1 MRGMPRVLTI
11 EARLLAC
18 LSDGF
23 AAGAD
28 PDAAPWPAETL
39 DRVRSLLSE
48 PVTVGMTAMIQADD
62 EALDCLETCFT
73 VGAERD
79 EDVSETDYAAVLEAI
94 RQARR

>member
-1 MRGMPRVLTI
+1 MRVLTI

-23 AAGAD
+23 AAAAD
-28 PDAAPWPAETL
+28 PDATPWPAETL
-39 DRVRSLLSE
+39 DRVRGLLSE

-62 EALDCLETCFT
+62 EALDCMQTCFT
-73 VGAERD
+73 VGTEGD
-79 EDVSETDYAAVLEAI
+79 EDISEADYASVLEAI